1 MTCPE
6 QRWEDVLPGGEHL
19 IVRPACD
26 TDSERVKAFLESLSD
41 DSRWLRYHS
50 PAPIIRSWMVDAVA
64 RADHDSREALLAIVD
79 GEIVGLAEWGRVHP
93 DDATADVGV
102 VVDERLRRR
111 GIARE
116 LMRHL
121 AASGRARGIETFT
134 ASVLSV
140 NRPTI
145 AMVQDV
151 APQRTLRFDGPT
163 VTVEI
168 PLSA

>member
-1 MTCPE
+1 MTCPQ

-19 IVRPACD
+19 IIRPACAPD
-26 TDSERVKAFLESLSD
+26 AERVKVFLESLSD
-41 DSRWLRYHS
+41 DTRWLRYHS
-50 PAPIIRSWMVDAVA
+50 PAPVIRSWMVEAVA
-64 RADHDSREALLAIVD
+64 GADHDSREALLALVD
-79 GEIVGLAEWGRVHP
+79 GQIVGLAEWGRVRP
-93 DDATADVGV
+93 GDPAADVGV
-102 VVDERLRRR
+102 VVDERYRRR

-116 LMRHL
+116 LLRHL
-121 AASGRARGIETFT
+121 AASGRSHGIDTFT

-151 APQRTLRFDGPT
+151 APERTIRFDGPT
-163 VTVEI
+163 VAVEI

>member
-1 MTCPE
+1 MTCPKE
-6 QRWEDVLPGGEHL
+6 RWEDVLSGGEHL
-19 IVRPACD
+19 VIRPACAPD
-26 TDSERVKAFLESLSD
+26 ADRVEAFLESLSD
-41 DSRWLRYHS
+41 ASRWLRYHS
-50 PAPIIRSWMVDAVA
+50 PAPIIRSWMVDAIA
-64 RADHDSREALLAIVD
+64 GADHDNREALLAIVD
-79 GEIVGLAEWGRVHP
+79 GEIVGLAEWGRASAGDP
-93 DDATADVGV
+93 TADVGV

-151 APQRTLRFDGPT
+151 APQRTITFDGPT
-163 VTVEI
+163 VAVEI

>member
-1 MTCPE
+1 MTCPTH
-6 QRWEDVLPGGEHL
+6 RWEDVLPGGEQL
-19 IVRPACD
+19 TIRPACD
-26 TDSERVKAFLESLSD
+26 EDAPRVKAFLESLSE

-64 RADHDSREALLAIVD
+64 RADHEHREALLAFVD

-93 DDATADVGV
+93 GDRSADVGV
-102 VVDERLRRR
+102 VVDERHRRR

-121 AASGRARGIETFT
+121 AASGRAHGIETFT

-145 AMVQDV
+145 AMVQDL
-151 APQRTLRFDGPT
+151 ARQRTITFDGPT
-163 VTVEI
+163 VAVEI

>member
-1 MTCPE
+1 MPCPKD
-6 QRWEDVLPGGEHL
+6 RWEDVLPGGEHL
-19 IVRPACD
+19 TIRPAC
-26 TDSERVKAFLESLSD
+26 ERDAARVRAFLESLSD

-50 PAPIIRSWMVDAVA
+50 PAPIIRPWMVDAVA
-64 RADHDSREALLAIVD
+64 GADHYKREALLAIVD

-93 DDATADVGV
+93 DDETADVGV
-102 VVDERLRRR
+102 VVDERHRRR

-121 AASGRARGIETFT
+121 AASGRAHGIEAFT

-140 NRPTI
+140 NRPTM

-151 APQRTLRFDGPT
+151 APQRTIRFDGPT
-163 VTVEI
+163 VAVQI

>member
-1 MTCPE
+1 MSCPKE
-6 QRWEDVLPGGEHL
+6 RWEDVLPGGEHL
-19 IVRPACD
+19 TIRPACD
-26 TDSERVKAFLESLSD
+26 TDAARVKSFLESLSD

-64 RADHDSREALLAIVD
+64 QADHDSREALLAIVD
-79 GEIVGLAEWGRVHP
+79 GEIVGLAEWGRMHAGDP
-93 DDATADVGV
+93 SADVGV
-102 VVDERLRRR
+102 VVDERHRRR

-121 AASGRARGIETFT
+121 AASGRAHGVERFT

-151 APQRTLRFDGPT
+151 APVRTITFDGPT
-163 VTVEI
+163 VAVEI

>member
-1 MTCPE
+1 MSCPQE
-6 QRWEDVLPGGEHL
+6 RWEDVLPGGAQL
-19 IVRPACD
+19 VIRPACEHD
-26 TDSERVKAFLESLSD
+26 AVHVRAFLESLSE

-50 PAPIIRSWMVDAVA
+50 PAPVIRSWMVDAVSG
-64 RADHDSREALLAIVD
+64 ADHENRESLLAIVD
-79 GEIVGLAEWGRVHP
+79 GRIVGLAEWGRMHP
-93 DDATADVGV
+93 GDPTADVGV

-121 AASGRARGIETFT
+121 AASGRARGVETFT

-151 APQRTLRFDGPT
+151 APQRTLTFDGPT
-163 VTVEI
+163 VEVQI

>member
-1 MTCPE
+1 MTCPKD
-6 QRWEDVLPGGEHL
+6 RWEDVLPGGEHL
-19 IVRPACD
+19 VIRPACD
-26 TDSERVKAFLESLSD
+26 NDAERVQTFLESLSD

-64 RADHDSREALLAIVD
+64 RADHDKREALLALVD
-79 GEIVGLAEWGRVHP
+79 GEIVGLGEWGRVHP
-93 DDATADVGV
+93 DDPSADVGV
-102 VVDERLRRR
+102 VVNERYRRR

-121 AASGRARGIETFT
+121 AASGRAHGIDTFT

-151 APQRTLRFDGPT
+151 APRRTITFDGPT
-163 VTVEI
+163 VAVEI